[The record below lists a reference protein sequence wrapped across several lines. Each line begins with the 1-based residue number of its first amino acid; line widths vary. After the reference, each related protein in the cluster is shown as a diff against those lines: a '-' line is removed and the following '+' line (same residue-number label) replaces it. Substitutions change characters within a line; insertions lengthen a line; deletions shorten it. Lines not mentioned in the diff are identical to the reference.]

1 MRHKPYE
8 IRDRTGL
15 VVSRHASQRYAMK
28 AKRAFIRYHG
38 YEPSVYF
45 IAGRTHAYA

>member
-28 AKRAFIRYHG
+28 AKRSFVKHHG
-38 YEPSVYF
+38 YEPGVYF
-45 IAGRTHAYA
+45 IAERTRANA